1 MKKAKISDWRHNTMR
16 IALSMWSLHKYYK
29 EGNMNVLDFIN
40 YAGALEIEGVE
51 LLDCF
56 WKNTENELPEV
67 LQSLENTG
75 LQVACYSVGNNF
87 VQPDPVKRNTQI
99 EIVKTGVDIAYKLG
113 AKVVRVF
120 SGDLGAE
127 DVPFDTAK
135 KWIVESLKECADYA
149 ESNGVTLGLENHGL
163 FAGKSSQVNSILSEV
178 GSDNLRSTFDTGN
191 FLLVDESPSEAIE
204 KLASLVA
211 HVHFKDFRKAD
222 VDSKEIYTSISGQD
236 YTGTVAGEGE
246 VDLVSILT
254 TLKSTDYTGW
264 LSVEFEGEED
274 QKYGSAKSIENLRET
289 LKRI

>member
-1 MKKAKISDWRHNTMR
+1 MK
-16 IALSMWSLHKYYK
+16 IALSMWSLHKYYNK
-29 EGNMNVLDFIN
+29 GEMSVLDFIN
-40 YAGALEIEGVE
+40 YASTLGIEGVE

-56 WKNTENELPEV
+56 WRNTEDELPKALEV
-67 LQSLENTG
+67 LSNTG
-75 LQVACYSVGNNF
+75 LEVGCYSVGNNF
-87 VQPDPVKRNTQI
+87 VQPDSLERNSQVQ
-99 EIVKTGVDIAYKLG
+99 IVKTGVDMAVKLG

-120 SGDLGAE
+120 SGDLGAA

-163 FAGKSSQVNSILSEV
+163 FAGKSSQVSSIISEV
-178 GSDNLRSTFDTGN
+178 ASDNLRSTFDTGN
-191 FLLVDESPSEAIE
+191 FLLVDESPSDAIE
-204 KLASLVA
+204 KLAGLVA
-211 HVHFKDFRKAD
+211 HVHFKDFRRAD
-222 VDSKEIYTSISGQD
+222 TDSKEVYTSISGQN

-246 VDLVSILT
+246 VDLTTILT
-254 TLKSTDYTGW
+254 TLKSNNYTGW